1 MGDISDYLGLVTSE
15 HADKL
20 KFMAMLQA
28 ALHPFVD
35 ANNTAAGL
43 PDNFDLDIAIGAQ
56 LDVVGLWVGI
66 SRIVKTPISGVY
78 FSLDVDGLG
87 FDQGVWQGPYDPDS
101 GVVSLDDDTYRTLIR
116 AKIAANRWDGTV
128 EQSRAIL
135 DLVFTNESLL
145 FIQDNQDM
153 TMTIGMSGKQPS
165 AIFLSLLT
173 GGYIPIKPAGVR
185 VDYVITSQNN
195 TPIFG
200 FDMQNQYVSG
210 FDNGAFGVPV

>member
-1 MGDISDYLGLVTSE
+1 MASIEDYTGPITSE
-15 HADKL
+15 HADKP
-20 KFMAMLQA
+20 KYMATIEAVVTPLVEQILSA
-28 ALHPFVD
+28 SS
-35 ANNTAAGL
+35 L
-43 PDNFDLDIAIGAQ
+43 PSVFDLDNAIGVQ
-56 LDVVGLWVGI
+56 LDAVGEWVGI
-66 SRIVKTPISGVY
+66 GRSVKIPLAGVY
-78 FSLDVDGLG
+78 FSLDADGLG

-101 GVVSLDDDTYRTLIR
+101 GVVSLDDGTYRTLIR
-116 AKIAANRWDGTV
+116 AKIAANHWDGTV
-128 EQSRAIL
+128 EQSRVIL

-153 TMTIGMSGKQPS
+153 TMTIGMSGQQPS

-173 GGYIPIKPAGVR
+173 GGYIPIKPSGVR

-210 FDNGAFGVPV
+210 FDDGAFGVPV